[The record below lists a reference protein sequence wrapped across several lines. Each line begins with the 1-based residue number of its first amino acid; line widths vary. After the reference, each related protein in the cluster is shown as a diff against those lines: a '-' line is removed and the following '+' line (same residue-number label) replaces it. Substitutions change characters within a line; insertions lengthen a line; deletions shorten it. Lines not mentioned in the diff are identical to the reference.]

1 MVSKIEMMETKTF
14 KLNKWR
20 LLLILLVS
28 VIFIMNG
35 LAILF
40 EGKTEIVSTNPIL
53 VKTVGFL
60 TLLFFSLIIFI
71 VSKRLFEPELGL
83 TIDEEGVNDHSSNFA
98 VGLVKWENVTQIETK
113 KFIWMKSLLIHTNN
127 PEEYLREASGF
138 KLRLLAGNIHR
149 SKTPIV
155 ISGGGLKIKFSK
167 LEELIQDYWE
177 KSKTQIR

>member
-98 VGLVKWENVTQIETK
+98 VGLVKWRT
-113 KFIWMKSLLIHTNN
+113 
-127 PEEYLREASGF
+127 LR
-138 KLRLLAGNIHR
+138 KLKPRNLFG
-149 SKTPIV
+149 
-155 ISGGGLKIKFSK
+155 
-167 LEELIQDYWE
+167 
-177 KSKTQIR
+177 